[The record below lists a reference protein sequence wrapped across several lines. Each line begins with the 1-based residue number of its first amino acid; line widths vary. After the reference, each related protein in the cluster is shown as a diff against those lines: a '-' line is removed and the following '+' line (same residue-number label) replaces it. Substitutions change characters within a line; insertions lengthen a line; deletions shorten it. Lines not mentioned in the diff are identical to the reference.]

1 MYFAKQVTATVLI
14 YLLSATLTPAQHHE
28 NETNNFRK
36 IGLLGKFL
44 SVPAKI
50 LFVITIFYSIIAY
63 AKQFLK
69 FDFYRIIRWYRLSQ
83 LPTKRKRN
91 WQKEIGDLQSFER
104 TVNVLAM
111 ETKDLISLFEWLY
124 LMPGKNDYRD
134 LLLTRVIPELK
145 RRRYPVAKARRTHL
159 LNDRTGR

>member
-14 YLLSATLTPAQHHE
+14 CLFFAALTPAQNHE
-28 NETNNFRK
+28 NETDNFRK

-50 LFVITIFYSIIAY
+50 LFVFAIFYSIIAY
-63 AKQFLK
+63 ARQFLK
-69 FDFYRIIRWYRLSQ
+69 FVFYRIIHYYRLSQ

-91 WQKEIGDLQSFER
+91 WQKEIGGLQSFER
-104 TVNVLAM
+104 TVNLVAM

-124 LMPGKNDYRD
+124 LMPGKNYYSG

-145 RRRYPVAKARRTHL
+145 RRRYPF
-159 LNDRTGR
+159 